1 LWLAHYGRVIMARKP
16 RVHFTGALY
25 HVMSR
30 GNQGQAIFK
39 DDQDRERYLG
49 FLKEGQKRFGYRLY
63 AYVLMLGKLAEEL
76 ASKPELRGVVETLC
90 DNLRKGRRLKRS
102 IRFA

>member
-1 LWLAHYGRVIMARKP
+1 MARKP

-25 HVMSR
+25 HVMSH

-39 DDQDRERYLG
+39 EDQDRERYLG

-63 AYVLMLGKLAEEL
+63 AYVLMGNH
-76 ASKPELRGVVETLC
+76 VLC
-90 DNLRKGRRLKRS
+90 
-102 IRFA
+102 

>member
-1 LWLAHYGRVIMARKP
+1 MARKP

-39 DDQDRERYLG
+39 DDQRAEMG
-49 FLKEGQKRFGYRLY
+49 TGWFFGTD
-63 AYVLMLGKLAEEL
+63 KLE
-76 ASKPELRGVVETLC
+76 K
-90 DNLRKGRRLKRS
+90 
-102 IRFA
+102 